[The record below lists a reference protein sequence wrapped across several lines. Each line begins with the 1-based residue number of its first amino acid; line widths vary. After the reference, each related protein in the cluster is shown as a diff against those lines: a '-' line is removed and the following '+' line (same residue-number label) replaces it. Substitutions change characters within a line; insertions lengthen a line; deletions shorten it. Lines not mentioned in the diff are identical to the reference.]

1 MFASNTYRGQKKI
14 IQWIWLGLD
23 RCEQSLVFLSSHS
36 RSVEGRLTPSS
47 FLSSVCIILLRVLCG
62 TRDDRSLVFH
72 PPYRHIAYYTRSISI
87 NSPVIYLKTVGLVS
101 FRNMKTYPLGTL
113 DVSLSVLIVKR
124 FFLSLCLCRPTST
137 SVLVRPTRRSRRFKR
152 HWALAQRLQSKRK
165 LLCTKYPQFR

>member
-1 MFASNTYRGQKKI
+1 MDLIRIRPLRAVSCFSFESQKIGWGPPHTFLLFI
-14 IQWIWLGLD
+14 I
-23 RCEQSLVFLSSHS
+23 SLHNF
-36 RSVEGRLTPSS
+36 TAW
-47 FLSSVCIILLRVLCG
+47 LCG
-62 TRDDRSLVFH
+62 KRDDRSLVFR